1 MKWFLLISMLI
12 LSYDIAMADD
22 EYAYK
27 EVIAPNEVYSVGIG
41 TPLIATKP
49 CTHAEML
56 YKYEYMNIYQGDL
69 ITQLSYKGYNLG
81 EAFTRHFVVWMANTQ
96 QRDIRDQYGMTPSE
110 SMTKVFEGDCTIAAG
125 GSADECIPLLTI
137 TLDQPFEY
145 GGYTIRVVIESSGV
159 TAAQE
164 VFFEQYRF
172 RWQSCYATAEEL
184 GGWSQSDYAQFPIT
198 TLTVATPVV
207 NLTGAVFNQDSVPIP
222 GATIQMK
229 STDWPTPVVYS
240 GVSDDNGNYSIRIEE
255 GSRSYLA
262 TVSAPDCAN
271 YEETWWGTR
280 VKDKTQWNFTLY
292 DAVEYKAGRRA
303 TIIMPVTPDASWGRY
318 FRLDRIEDSQLIF
331 ERELSPQA
339 NVPYVIFPDR
349 DFFVDLSTLDL
360 SIQAGKTS
368 IPCVDFV
375 GSFINYDFP
384 TTDNQELIFL
394 DETQDGGYELYYDEF
409 GGYYIVGGG
418 RIAALRACIIEDG
431 WYGKDLVFHDG
442 TSGIALSNCN
452 KTTDVGIYDLQG
464 RRVTKMKRGIYIK
477 DGKKIIF

>member
-56 YKYEYMNIYQGDL
+56 YKYEYMSIYQGDL

-207 NLTGAVFNQDSVPIP
+207 NLTGGQRLSYIQVCQMITE
-222 GATIQMK
+222 TI
-229 STDWPTPVVYS
+229 
-240 GVSDDNGNYSIRIEE
+240 R
-255 GSRSYLA
+255 
-262 TVSAPDCAN
+262 
-271 YEETWWGTR
+271 
-280 VKDKTQWNFTLY
+280 
-292 DAVEYKAGRRA
+292 
-303 TIIMPVTPDASWGRY
+303 
-318 FRLDRIEDSQLIF
+318 
-331 ERELSPQA
+331 
-339 NVPYVIFPDR
+339 
-349 DFFVDLSTLDL
+349 
-360 SIQAGKTS
+360 
-368 IPCVDFV
+368 
-375 GSFINYDFP
+375 
-384 TTDNQELIFL
+384 
-394 DETQDGGYELYYDEF
+394 
-409 GGYYIVGGG
+409 
-418 RIAALRACIIEDG
+418 
-431 WYGKDLVFHDG
+431 
-442 TSGIALSNCN
+442 
-452 KTTDVGIYDLQG
+452 
-464 RRVTKMKRGIYIK
+464 
-477 DGKKIIF
+477 